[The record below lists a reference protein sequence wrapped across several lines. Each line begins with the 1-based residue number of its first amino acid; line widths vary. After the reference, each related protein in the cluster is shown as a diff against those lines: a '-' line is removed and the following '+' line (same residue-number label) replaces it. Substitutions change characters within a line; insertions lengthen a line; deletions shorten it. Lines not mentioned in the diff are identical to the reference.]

1 MLPARSSGG
10 PGPRAVGVVHDDPVH
25 VVSAHTSAM
34 GTTLFLTTGHR
45 GRTLA
50 AAAGDGV
57 AGGTGAG
64 ATHGGVPLLVKYARR
79 PFRESATS
87 RPGPE
92 AGCPALPKGPVAD
105 RCHPPPRQVHVCAR
119 ATGHR
124 PRHAMSSFAIG
135 LTFAGHEIAGA
146 PAMGRGPGE
155 VTRTTCPPAGSV
167 AICAPIDGGWAP
179 ATWCQSLPLQSQ
191 VPSTFGLGCAMPPLG
206 VEHTGC
212 GAVAPLLVPV
222 AVPPA
227 MPAHPEEP
235 DDHVVAVTP
244 PNSRVLRDCG
254 SYAMSA
260 PKRAGGDVEGCSW
273 IHVCPSHDQV
283 SPRMA
288 LARPRPPNISSAPEA
303 SSKASAA
310 CVRGGGLTA
319 VPAAPPKFARN
330 PKYAP
335 NAAPTTA
342 TAMTPASG
350 RRQPGTP
357 TARCTAGVES
367 VMPTTPYVT
376 REPRDGFHWRCCS
389 ASLDWPADERR
400 GAATQESRTARARRA
415 DGAAAGSRS
424 IHARDRST
432 VLEELLLGARRELAT
447 CQLAAERAPQADA
460 SVHGHAAEIS
470 R

>member
-1 MLPARSSGG
+1 
-10 PGPRAVGVVHDDPVH
+10 
-25 VVSAHTSAM
+25 
-34 GTTLFLTTGHR
+34 
-45 GRTLA
+45 
-50 AAAGDGV
+50 
-57 AGGTGAG
+57 AGGTPAG
-64 ATHGGVPLLVKYARR
+64 ATHGGVPLLVKYARC
-79 PFRESATS
+79 PLRESATS
-87 RPGPE
+87 RPGPD

-124 PRHAMSSFAIG
+124 PRHAMSSFGIG

-167 AICAPIDGGWAP
+167 AICAPIDGDWAP
-179 ATWCQSLPLQSQ
+179 ATWCQLLPVQSQ
-191 VPSTFGLGCAMPPLG
+191 VPSTVGLGCAMPPLG

-212 GAVAPLLVPV
+212 GAVAPLLV
-222 AVPPA
+222 
-227 MPAHPEEP
+227 
-235 DDHVVAVTP
+235 
-244 PNSRVLRDCG
+244 
-254 SYAMSA
+254 
-260 PKRAGGDVEGCSW
+260 
-273 IHVCPSHDQV
+273 
-283 SPRMA
+283 
-288 LARPRPPNISSAPEA
+288 PEA

-342 TAMTPASG
+342 TAATPASG

-376 REPRDGFHWRCCS
+376 REPRDGF
-389 ASLDWPADERR
+389 
-400 GAATQESRTARARRA
+400 
-415 DGAAAGSRS
+415 
-424 IHARDRST
+424 
-432 VLEELLLGARRELAT
+432 
-447 CQLAAERAPQADA
+447 
-460 SVHGHAAEIS
+460 
-470 R
+470 